1 MTGYKHVS
9 VRPLSGALGAE
20 IGGVDLREPFD
31 KPTFAE
37 INRAFLEEHV
47 LFFRDQELTP
57 EQLLAFGRQFGE
69 LNILQPLVGPD
80 RLPEVMRITKEPDD
94 DYAVGHVW
102 HSDAPYADI
111 PPKASVLYAVEVPEK
126 GGDTLFANMYAAC
139 DELSETMREQLA
151 KLTAVNGGPYI
162 YSERGGRR
170 QFSARND
177 AREEGDPVFSTAVQP
192 VIRTH
197 PETGKCVLYVNPA
210 HTEYIEGMSP
220 EESAALL
227 DFLYRH
233 GSQPEFICRFHWR
246 PGSLALWDNRC
257 TWHYAAND
265 YPGERREMLRLTIK
279 GDRAFYK

>member
-1 MTGYKHVS
+1 MTDYERIS
-9 VRPLSGALGAE
+9 VHPLSGVLGAE
-20 IGGVDLREPFD
+20 IEGVDLRQPFD

-37 INRAFLEEHV
+37 ICRAFLEHYV
-47 LFFRDQELTP
+47 LFFRDQQLEP
-57 EQLLAFGRQFGE
+57 AELLAFGRQLGE

-80 RLPEVMRITKEPDD
+80 GHPEIMRVTKELGD
-94 DYAVGHVW
+94 DYAVGTVW
-102 HSDAPYADI
+102 HSDAPYAEI
-111 PPKASVLYAVEVPEK
+111 PPKASALYAVEVPEK
-126 GGDTLFANMYAAC
+126 GGDTLFANMYAAY
-139 DELSETMREQLA
+139 DALSGPMQERLA
-151 KLTAVNGGPYI
+151 KLTAINEGPYI
-162 YSERGGRR
+162 YTARGGGP
-170 QFSARND
+170 QFSARDD
-177 AREEGDPVFSTAVQP
+177 ARMEGDSVYSKAVQP

-197 PETGKCVLYVNPA
+197 PETGKRVLYVNPA
-210 HTEYIEGMSP
+210 HTRAVEGLTA

-233 GSQPEFICRFHWR
+233 GARPEFVFRFHWR